1 MGGILPR
8 ARSRLPHGGYSI
20 DDMSLPALD
29 PYVIDVL
36 MPDLVGHD
44 RSPSAFIVYMYLW
57 RRAAGSRGRVQV
69 SYASIAADTG
79 LSKAGAQRA
88 VTLLKRRKL
97 LVAAKDGPTS
107 VPEYRVARPWV
118 GRIPA

>member
-1 MGGILPR
+1 
-8 ARSRLPHGGYSI
+8 
-20 DDMSLPALD
+20 MSGLSLD
-29 PYVIDVL
+29 QYVIDVL

-57 RRAAGSRGRVQV
+57 RMASHRGRVSA
-69 SYASIAADTG
+69 SYATIAADTG
-79 LSKAGAQRA
+79 LSKASAQRA
-88 VTLLKRRKL
+88 VALLKRRKL
-97 LVAAKDGPTS
+97 LATAKSTPTS

>member
-1 MGGILPR
+1 MSNLP
-8 ARSRLPHGGYSI
+8 
-20 DDMSLPALD
+20 LD
-29 PYVIDVL
+29 QYVIDVL

-57 RRAAGSRGRVQV
+57 RVAGQRGRVQV

-88 VTLLKRRKL
+88 VALLKRRKL
-97 LVAAKDGPTS
+97 LVAGKAHPTS
-107 VPEYRVARPWV
+107 VPEYRVSRPWV

>member
-1 MGGILPR
+1 
-8 ARSRLPHGGYSI
+8 
-20 DDMSLPALD
+20 MSGLSLD
-29 PYVIDVL
+29 QYVIDVL

-57 RRAAGSRGRVQV
+57 RMASHRGRVSA
-69 SYASIAADTG
+69 SYATIAADTG
-79 LSKAGAQRA
+79 LSKASAQRA
-88 VTLLKRRKL
+88 VALLRRRKL
-97 LVAAKDGPTS
+97 LSTTKSSPTS